1 MKVQRKTVTE
11 YNITLSEDDY
21 NLIVEILGG
30 ITPTMLAG
38 IMGGSECQC
47 DLMRIYEELEENQ
60 VFYTD
65 FVSDSDFL

>member
-30 ITPTMLAG
+30 ITPTMMTE
-38 IMGGSECQC
+38 IMGGRQTPGA
-47 DLMRIYEELEENQ
+47 LIRIYNELTAYQ
-60 VFYTD
+60 V
-65 FVSDSDFL
+65 L

>member
-11 YNITLSEDDY
+11 YNISLSEDDY

-38 IMGGSECQC
+38 IMGGSEC
-47 DLMRIYEELEENQ
+47 
-60 VFYTD
+60 
-65 FVSDSDFL
+65 